1 MAHIVTCPYCQ
12 IKFDRDKEK
21 FVQISARRYVHLKC
35 HQEAENN
42 KTQEQ
47 KDQEALEQ
55 YIRTLFKEPYLNAR
69 IKKQIKDFQAEYQ
82 YTYSGMLKT
91 LVYWYEIKG
100 NSIEKAN
107 GGIGIIPY
115 VYKDALNYYYSLYL
129 AKLANEDKN
138 IEEYQPL
145 IKEFNIESPRGYIR
159 EPRLF
164 NLDDAEDK
172 E

>member
-1 MAHIVTCPYCQ
+1 MAHIVTCPYCHV
-12 IKFDRDKEK
+12 KFDRDKEK
-21 FVQISARRYVHLKC
+21 FVQISARRYAHPKC
-35 HQEAENN
+35 YQEAENN
-42 KTQEQ
+42 KSQEQ

-55 YIRTLFKEPYLNAR
+55 YIMNLFKEPYLNAR

-129 AKLANEDKN
+129 AKIANEDKN

-145 IKEFNIESPRGYIR
+145 IKEFNIESPRTYIR

-164 NLDDAEDK
+164 NLDDAED
-172 E
+172 EE